1 MAFKMKGW
9 SPFNQFVGSDEKD
22 IVSEL
27 EEEQSKEKQW
37 IEKSKE
43 ASDVLAT
50 RKKTSDVIGSIDF
63 SKIQEITNVPQDRI
77 QNIIDDLKSQGMKPS
92 TQDIISILKQRK
104 K

>member
-27 EEEQSKEKQW
+27 EEEKEIEQSKE
-37 IEKSKE
+37 
-43 ASDVLAT
+43 
-50 RKKTSDVIGSIDF
+50 TSDAIGSIDF

>member
-27 EEEQSKEKQW
+27 EEEKEIEQSKE
-37 IEKSKE
+37 
-43 ASDVLAT
+43 
-50 RKKTSDVIGSIDF
+50 TSDVIGSIDF